1 MAQLTLKFQAFG
13 RRRLRD
19 LADEQGRSLDAVLAD
34 ALDHL
39 HSATQ
44 GNRTAAVPPR
54 FLIQRSNAELPMR
67 LAAPASRI
75 EHLRGEA
82 RRRRVPVDMLA
93 EHALLL
99 YLADEGDEG

>member
-1 MAQLTLKFQAFG
+1 MAELTLKFQPFG
-13 RRRLRD
+13 RRRLRG

-44 GNRTAAVPPR
+44 QNRSAAVPPR
-54 FLIQRSNAELPMR
+54 FLLQRANAQLPVR
-67 LAAPASRI
+67 LVASASRI
-75 EHLRGEA
+75 QHLRGEA

-99 YLADEGDEG
+99 YLADEGDEA